1 MINKIHRVQN
11 KNYDDVPY
19 IFRSKMFDE
28 EDDVNYDTN
37 IKTEFQKSLNMTQIS
52 KGTNLFKRNRL
63 SDLSLNQVRN
73 IYRYKF

>member
-1 MINKIHRVQN
+1 
-11 KNYDDVPY
+11 
-19 IFRSKMFDE
+19 MFDE
-28 EDDVNYDTN
+28 EDDVNYDIN